1 MEKLMMI
8 FIASGLLLVGCS
20 QNETNDITERNAI
33 VVSEISNIKEKI
45 IPSADQNVVKNSPVY
60 LAGNENELSIQDLE
74 TGYMDGGLYLHLPV
88 EIIKDVGGMVKIL
101 KFLYVI

>member
-33 VVSEISNIKEKI
+33 VVSEISNIKAKI
-45 IPSADQNVVKNSPVY
+45 IPSADQNVEK
-60 LAGNENELSIQDLE
+60 IH
-74 TGYMDGGLYLHLPV
+74 LY
-88 EIIKDVGGMVKIL
+88 I
-101 KFLYVI
+101 